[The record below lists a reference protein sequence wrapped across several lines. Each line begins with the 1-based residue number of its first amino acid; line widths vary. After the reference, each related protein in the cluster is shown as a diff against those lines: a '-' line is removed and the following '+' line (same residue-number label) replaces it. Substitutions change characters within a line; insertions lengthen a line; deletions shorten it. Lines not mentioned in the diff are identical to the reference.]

1 MTDIFLSPKEV
12 VWHTLVFGTTGV
24 GRSGLLP
31 QADVDQEFSKEQLV
45 PHYPFKRNETV
56 RENNTLSAR
65 DKAVR
70 EAYWTNSDMYEF
82 HNIHDSCR
90 EYLDLDLTDAQ
101 VKAIFMAMPED
112 IIGSGLQHGFTD
124 SVVRDDI
131 GEYVRENADFIK
143 SLVLS
148 VDP

>member
-1 MTDIFLSPKEV
+1 MSDNPISE
-12 VWHTLVFGTTGV
+12 
-24 GRSGLLP
+24 
-31 QADVDQEFSKEQLV
+31 
-45 PHYPFKRNETV
+45 
-56 RENNTLSAR
+56 R

-70 EAYWTNSDMYEF
+70 EAYWSNSDMYEF

-90 EYLDLDLTDAQ
+90 ENLDIDLTDAQ
-101 VKAIFMAMPED
+101 MKAVFMAMPED

-143 SLVLS
+143 SLVLA